1 MSIYDEHSFYDNLH
15 NIRKTYDNILGYIA
29 TNQIPKY
36 EEFNYIIENYLDLEF
51 NIDISKLPLSS
62 RSFICELIAN
72 TYKILESINRNL
84 ISYDKDIILES
95 DLVNIGIDKEIDKII
110 RLYKKDESLTISI
123 ITYLKMLKFSDK
135 LSTESHFLTGLN
147 TDIEEN
153 KKQIESLKKLLKETN
168 ELAHQTAVSNYSHL
182 YKEEAKSQGYLSW
195 VWFISLIIVIS
206 SFLLLAWHYIDNPII
221 VSSDNFN
228 AMYTFLSIVLA
239 RASTL
244 GVLVFLIYW
253 LGKKYNITRHN
264 YTINKAKEHA
274 LATFD
279 VFINAEAD
287 PIVRKI
293 ILLKT
298 TDYIYS
304 HRSSGYLSEEEISL
318 SKSNM
323 ESVNNIIEMLQ
334 KIGK

>member
-1 MSIYDEHSFYDNLH
+1 MIIYDEQSFYDNLH
-15 NIRKTYDNILGYIA
+15 DMKNVYNNILGYIA

-36 EEFNYIIENYLDLEF
+36 EEFEYIIKNYLELEF
-51 NIDISKLPLSS
+51 DVDITKLSLSS
-62 RSFICELIAN
+62 KNFMCDLIAN
-72 TYKILESINRNL
+72 TYELLASINKKLTSINR
-84 ISYDKDIILES
+84 DIILES
-95 DLVNIGIDKEIDKII
+95 DLINNSIDKDIDDII
-110 RLYKKDESLTISI
+110 WLYKKDEPQIISI
-123 ITYLKMLKFSDK
+123 ITYLRMLKFSDK
-135 LSTESHFLTGLN
+135 LSSKSNFLTKLN
-147 TDIEEN
+147 TNIEEN
-153 KKQIESLKKLLKETN
+153 GNQIESLRKLLKETN
-168 ELAHQTAVSNYSHL
+168 DLAHQTAVSNYSHL
-182 YKEEAKSQGYLSW
+182 YKAEAKTQGYLSW
-195 VWFISLIIVIS
+195 VWFIGLIIVII
-206 SFLLLAWHYIDNPII
+206 SFLLLAWHYINNPIV

-279 VFINAEAD
+279 VFINAETD
-287 PIVRKI
+287 PVVRKI
-293 ILLKT
+293 ILIKT

-304 HRSSGYLSEEEISL
+304 HRSSGYLNEEDISL

-323 ESVNNIIEMLQ
+323 ESVSNIIEMLQ
-334 KIGK
+334 KVGN

>member
-1 MSIYDEHSFYDNLH
+1 MNLYDEQNFYDNLH
-15 NIRKTYDNILGYIA
+15 DMNKLYNDIRGYVSIK
-29 TNQIPKY
+29 QIPKY
-36 EEFNYIIENYLDLEF
+36 EEFNYIIETYLELRFD
-51 NIDISKLPLSS
+51 IDITKLSLNLKN
-62 RSFICELIAN
+62 FMCDLISN
-72 TYKILESINRNL
+72 TYKRIELINKKIITDNSSILSV
-84 ISYDKDIILES
+84 S
-95 DLVNIGIDKEIDKII
+95 DLINHGIDKEIEYII
-110 RLYKKDESLTISI
+110 WLYKKDEAKIISI
-123 ITYLKMLKFSDK
+123 ITYLKLLKFSDK
-135 LSTESHFLTGLN
+135 LSTESNFLTNLN
-147 TDIEEN
+147 TNIEEN
-153 KKQIESLKKLLKETN
+153 GNQIESLRKLLKETN
-168 ELAHQTAVSNYSHL
+168 DLAHQTAVSNYSHL
-182 YKEEAKSQGYLSW
+182 YKAEAKTQGYLSW
-195 VWFISLIIVIS
+195 VWFIGLIIVII
-206 SFLLLAWHYIDNPII
+206 SFLLLACHYINNPII

-287 PIVRKI
+287 PMIRKI
-293 ILLKT
+293 ILIKT

-304 HRSSGYLSEEEISL
+304 HRSSGYLNEEEISL

-323 ESVNNIIEMLQ
+323 ESVSNIIEMLQ
-334 KIGK
+334 KVGK

>member
-1 MSIYDEHSFYDNLH
+1 MNLYDEQIFYDNLH
-15 NIRKTYDNILGYIA
+15 DMKKLYDNILGYIA
-29 TNQIPKY
+29 KNQISNY
-36 EEFNYIIENYLDLEF
+36 EEFKYIIESYLDLVF
-51 NIDISKLPLSS
+51 DIDITKLSLSS
-62 RSFICELIAN
+62 KNFICNLISN
-72 TYKILESINRNL
+72 TYELLASINKKLTSINR
-84 ISYDKDIILES
+84 DIILES
-95 DLVNIGIDKEIDKII
+95 DLINNSIDKEIDNII
-110 RLYKKDESLTISI
+110 WLYKKDEPQIISI
-123 ITYLKMLKFSDK
+123 ITYLRMLKFSDK
-135 LSTESHFLTGLN
+135 LSTESDFLTRLN
-147 TDIEEN
+147 TSIEEN
-153 KKQIESLKKLLKETN
+153 EKQIESLKNLLKETN
-168 ELAHQTAVSNYSHL
+168 DLAHQTAVSNYSHL
-182 YKEEAKSQGYLSW
+182 YKAEAKTQGYLSW
-195 VWFISLIIVIS
+195 VWFIGLIIVII
-206 SFLLLAWHYIDNPII
+206 SFLLLACHYINNPII

-287 PIVRKI
+287 PMVRKI
-293 ILLKT
+293 ILIKT

-304 HRSSGYLSEEEISL
+304 HRSSGYLNEEEISL

-323 ESVNNIIEMLQ
+323 ESVSNIIEMLQ
-334 KIGK
+334 KVGN

>member
-1 MSIYDEHSFYDNLH
+1 MSIHDEQRFYDNLH
-15 NIRKTYDNILGYIA
+15 KMNKVYNNLLGYIA

-36 EEFNYIIENYLDLEF
+36 EEFEYIIKNYLDLEF
-51 NIDISKLPLSS
+51 GGDITKLSLSS
-62 RSFICELIAN
+62 KNLMCDLIAN
-72 TYKILESINRNL
+72 TYELLVSINEKL
-84 ISYDKDIILES
+84 ISNNRDIILES
-95 DLVNIGIDKEIDKII
+95 DLINNGIDKEIEAII
-110 RLYKKDESLTISI
+110 RLYKKDEPQIISI
-123 ITYLKMLKFSDK
+123 ITYLRMLKFSDK
-135 LSTESHFLTGLN
+135 LSSESNFLTKLN
-147 TDIEEN
+147 TNIEEN
-153 KKQIESLKKLLKETN
+153 GNQIESLRKLLKETN
-168 ELAHQTAVSNYSHL
+168 DLAHQTAVSNYSHL
-182 YKEEAKSQGYLSW
+182 YKAEAKTQGYLSW
-195 VWFISLIIVIS
+195 VWFIGLIIVII
-206 SFLLLAWHYIDNPII
+206 SFLLLAWHYINNPII

-279 VFINAEAD
+279 VFINAETD
-287 PIVRKI
+287 PVVRKI
-293 ILLKT
+293 ILIKT

-304 HRSSGYLSEEEISL
+304 HRSSGYITEEEISL